1 MQIHTEGL
9 VIRESSVGES
19 DRLVTLLTR
28 EEGVVR
34 AFARKAKTLRSRQAS
49 STQLLCYSRL
59 TLYKGRDKYMINDAH
74 PIEVFFD
81 LRGDLERLSLAQYFC
96 ELAGFFAPEAAPAGD
111 FLRLILNALHF
122 LTRRTRP
129 LPLLKAVV
137 EMRLLALAGYMPNLV
152 CCRECACYEA
162 DRMLFFPWRGE
173 LCCAS
178 CWENRRGEGLQPG
191 EPVCPLG
198 KGTLTGLRH
207 TVYADLDKLFA
218 FRLPE
223 AGLRELEQVS
233 EQYLLHTA
241 GRGFQTLEFYRQM
254 ELAGMRGVP
263 AERENEGYHG
273 ETENVSRKV
282 LESPGTGQDPGASGG
297 ENRLP

>member
-81 LRGDLERLSLAQYFC
+81 LRGDLSVFPLPSIFASWRAFLPRSRPGR
-96 ELAGFFAPEAAPAGD
+96 GFSAFD
-111 FLRLILNALHF
+111 LNALHF